1 MSKNKIEITDFRFA
15 IVNSGRYNIYY
26 TSPKTNTKW
35 IKTTTDM
42 TLIDE
47 FKGTETSDHTQNRL
61 NELKKL
67 IKNN

>member
-1 MSKNKIEITDFRFA
+1 MSKNKIEITDFRFDF
-15 IVNSGRYNIYY
+15 VNSGRYNIHY
-26 TSPKTNTKW
+26 TSPKTSTRW

-47 FKGTETSDHTQNRL
+47 FKGTETNDHTQKRL
-61 NELKKL
+61 NEFKKL